1 MDNFYRENILDHYR
15 NPRNFG
21 PLVKSDLGGE
31 DANISCGDR
40 IGIQIKVKSPFGPSS
55 VREFTPRSSG
65 RGQKSKVKNIEDI
78 RFYGEGC
85 AISMASAS
93 LLTEKVKGMEV
104 EKVKKL
110 GRKDILNLLGI
121 ELTPTRLKCA
131 LLSLEVLQK
140 VVNLPLARK

>member
-21 PLVKSDLGGE
+21 KMKSPDSGGE
-31 DANISCGDR
+31 DANISCGDK
-40 IGIQIKVKSPFGPSS
+40 IGIQIKLQNKDK
-55 VREFTPRSSG
+55 T
-65 RGQKSKVKNIEDI
+65 IEDI

-93 LLTEKVKGMEV
+93 LLTGKVKGMKV
-104 EKVKKL
+104 EEVKKL
-110 GRKDILNLLGI
+110 VTKDVLILLGF

-131 LLSLEVLQK
+131 LLSLEVLQR
-140 VVNLPLARK
+140 VIANIPLAKTR